1 MQNLQTATERHFV
14 ELSRKKRRVRL
25 LPNKEYTNEDIIS
38 SLVKKEV
45 EAALGKYYESL
56 INNASVNGGVE

>member
-1 MQNLQTATERHFV
+1 MCD
-14 ELSRKKRRVRL
+14 K
-25 LPNKEYTNEDIIS
+25 TNQKLKLEDIIS

-45 EAALGKYYESL
+45 EAALGKYYEIL

>member
-1 MQNLQTATERHFV
+1 MAHIYFFKGGINMCD
-14 ELSRKKRRVRL
+14 K
-25 LPNKEYTNEDIIS
+25 TNQKLKLEDIIS

-56 INNASVNGGVE
+56 INNASVNGGVK

>member
-1 MQNLQTATERHFV
+1 MCD
-14 ELSRKKRRVRL
+14 K
-25 LPNKEYTNEDIIS
+25 TNQKLKLEDIIS

-45 EAALGKYYESL
+45 EAALEKYYESL